1 MFGYACMALGA
12 FGAFGQWDGWSLPP
26 TFSFICVVLFSAAG
40 GVIPGTLFA
49 TAVRVAPSEATV
61 STVVGYMQQWSA
73 FGQFA
78 GPPLVA
84 WVATLVDGWQW
95 TWAVT
100 MSLCGLGFVLAFKI
114 GGLLEAP
121 SKVQQVSV

>member
-1 MFGYACMALGA
+1 ML
-12 FGAFGQWDGWSLPP
+12 
-26 TFSFICVVLFSAAG
+26 SFMCVVLFSAAG

-73 FGQFA
+73 LGQFA

-84 WVATLVDGWQW
+84 WVATLVGGWHW

-114 GGLLEAP
+114 GGLLESP
-121 SKVQQVSV
+121 RKVAMVSS

>member
-1 MFGYACMALGA
+1 MALGA
-12 FGAFGQWDGWSLPP
+12 FGVFGQSESWSLPP
-26 TFSFICVVLFSAAG
+26 IVSFMCAMFFSAVG

-84 WVATLVDGWQW
+84 WVATLVGGWQW

-100 MSLCGLGFVLAFKI
+100 MGLCGLGFVLAFKI
-114 GGLLEAP
+114 GGLLESPRIVA
-121 SKVQQVSV
+121 KVSL

>member
-1 MFGYACMALGA
+1 MALGA

-84 WVATLVDGWQW
+84 WVATLVGGWQW

-100 MSLCGLGFVLAFKI
+100 MGLCGLGFVLAFKI

-121 SKVQQVSV
+121 SKMVKASP